1 MGKLLEKGGIKLENV
16 IDNRRS
22 IDSKLKKK
30 KGMDVTK
37 KILLYAFLIIISL
50 VMIMPFLWMISA
62 SLKSELEVFDFPIK
76 WIPEVIKWENYKKIW
91 TEMPFLTYYLNT
103 FKIAAMVT
111 VIQLFTCS
119 LAAYAFSKIT
129 FPGRDKIFLGYL
141 CTMMLPYQVIMI
153 PQFMIIRMLG
163 LVDTH
168 MALILTAAFSPFGVF
183 LFRQFFMGIPE
194 ELSEAARIDGCSE
207 FRIYANIILPLA
219 KPAAASLTIFTFVDR
234 WNDFLGPLIY
244 INSDAMKTLQL
255 GMRNLQT
262 ELSSSYALLMAAA
275 VCASIPTI
283 IVYLLAQ
290 DFFVEGIAA
299 TGVKG

>member
-1 MGKLLEKGGIKLENV
+1 MLEVSLKNKKNTYLIKRV
-16 IDNRRS
+16 
-22 IDSKLKKK
+22 
-30 KGMDVTK
+30 
-37 KILLYAFLIIISL
+37 LLYAFLAIISL
-50 VMIMPFLWMISA
+50 IMILPFLWMISA
-62 SLKSELEVFDFPIK
+62 SLKSELEVFGFPIK
-76 WIPEVIKWENYKKIW
+76 WIPSEIKWSNYSKIW

-103 FKIAAMVT
+103 IKIAVIVT
-111 VIQLFTCS
+111 LVQLFTCS
-119 LAAYAFSKIT
+119 LAAYAFSKIE
-129 FPGRDKIFLGYL
+129 FPGRDKVFLGYL
-141 CTMMLPYQVIMI
+141 CTMMIPYQVIMI
-153 PQFMIIRMLG
+153 PQFIIIRNIG

-168 MALILTAAFSPFGVF
+168 MSLILTAAFAPFGVF
-183 LFRQFFMGIPE
+183 LFRQFFLGIPN
-194 ELSEAARIDGCSE
+194 ELSEAARIDGCNE
-207 FRIYANIILPLA
+207 FLIYSRIVLPLA

-244 INSDAMKTLQL
+244 INSDSLKTLQL

>member
-1 MGKLLEKGGIKLENV
+1 MKSEHKLNPVVKQQKKIK
-16 IDNRRS
+16 IIKR
-22 IDSKLKKK
+22 
-30 KGMDVTK
+30 
-37 KILLYAFLIIISL
+37 ILLYIILIGLSI
-50 VMIMPFLWMISA
+50 VMVMPFLWMVSA
-62 SLKSELEVFDFPIK
+62 SLKSELEVFSFPIQ
-76 WIPEVIKWENYKKIW
+76 WIPKTIKWENYKKIW
-91 TEMPFLTYYLNT
+91 TEMPFLTYYINT
-103 FKIAAMVT
+103 SKIAISVT
-111 VIQLFTCS
+111 IIQLFTCS
-119 LAAYAFSKIT
+119 LAAYAFSKIS

-141 CTMMLPYQVIMI
+141 CTMMIPYQVIMI
-153 PQFMIIRMLG
+153 PQFMIIRNLG

-207 FRIYANIILPLA
+207 FRIYARIIVPLA

-244 INSDAMKTLQL
+244 INSDTMKTLQL

-275 VCASIPTI
+275 VCASVPTI

>member
-1 MGKLLEKGGIKLENV
+1 MLEVSLKNKKNTYLIKRV
-16 IDNRRS
+16 
-22 IDSKLKKK
+22 
-30 KGMDVTK
+30 
-37 KILLYAFLIIISL
+37 LLYAFLAIISL
-50 VMIMPFLWMISA
+50 IMILPFLWMISA
-62 SLKSELEVFDFPIK
+62 SLKSELEVFGFPIK
-76 WIPEVIKWENYKKIW
+76 WIPTEIKWSNYSKIW

-103 FKIAAMVT
+103 IKIAVIVT
-111 VIQLFTCS
+111 LVQLFTCS
-119 LAAYAFSKIT
+119 LAAYAFSKIE
-129 FPGRDKIFLGYL
+129 FPGRDKVFLGYL
-141 CTMMLPYQVIMI
+141 CTMMIPYQVIMI
-153 PQFMIIRMLG
+153 PQFIIIRNIG

-183 LFRQFFMGIPE
+183 LFRQFFLGIPN
-194 ELSEAARIDGCSE
+194 ELSEAARIDGCNE
-207 FRIYANIILPLA
+207 FLIYSRIVLPLA

-244 INSDAMKTLQL
+244 INSDSLKTLQL

>member
-1 MGKLLEKGGIKLENV
+1 MENV
-16 IDNRRS
+16 AVNMKYVDQ
-22 IDSKLKKK
+22 KLKKK
-30 KGMDVTK
+30 KTIDLTK
-37 KILLYAFLIIISL
+37 KVLLYIFLIIISL
-50 VMIMPFLWMISA
+50 IMITPFLWMISA

-76 WIPEVIKWENYKKIW
+76 WIPETIKWANYKKIW

-103 FKIAAMVT
+103 FKIAAVVT
-111 VIQLFTCS
+111 AVQLFTCS
-119 LAAYAFSKIT
+119 LAAYAFSKIN
-129 FPGRDKIFLGYL
+129 FIGRDKIFLGYL
-141 CTMMLPYQVIMI
+141 CTMMIPYQVIMI
-153 PQFMIIRMLG
+153 PQFMIIRTLG

-183 LFRQFFMGIPE
+183 LFRQFFLGIPE
-194 ELSEAARIDGCSE
+194 DLSEAARIDGCSE
-207 FRIYANIILPLA
+207 FGIYARIILPLA

-244 INSDAMKTLQL
+244 INSDSMKTLQL

>member
-1 MGKLLEKGGIKLENV
+1 MEITMKSEHKLDPVVKQQKKIK
-16 IDNRRS
+16 IIKR
-22 IDSKLKKK
+22 
-30 KGMDVTK
+30 
-37 KILLYAFLIIISL
+37 ILLYIILIGLSI
-50 VMIMPFLWMISA
+50 VMVMPFLWMVSA
-62 SLKSELEVFDFPIK
+62 SLKSELEVFSFPIQ
-76 WIPEVIKWENYKKIW
+76 WIPKTIKWENYKKIW
-91 TEMPFLTYYLNT
+91 TEMPFLTYYINT
-103 FKIAAMVT
+103 AKIAISVT
-111 VIQLFTCS
+111 IIQLFTCS
-119 LAAYAFSKIT
+119 LAAYAFSKIS

-141 CTMMLPYQVIMI
+141 CTMMIPYQVIMI
-153 PQFMIIRMLG
+153 PQFMIIRNLG

-207 FRIYANIILPLA
+207 FRIYARIIVPLA

-244 INSDAMKTLQL
+244 INSDTMKTLQL

-275 VCASIPTI
+275 VCASVPTI

>member
-1 MGKLLEKGGIKLENV
+1 MVNAISSNTSFKNLTTKEKNKYIIK
-16 IDNRRS
+16 R
-22 IDSKLKKK
+22 
-30 KGMDVTK
+30 T
-37 KILLYAFLIIISL
+37 LLYIALFVISL
-50 VMIMPFLWMISA
+50 TMIMPFLWMVSA
-62 SLKSELEVFDFPIK
+62 SLKSELQVFDFPIK

-103 FKIAAMVT
+103 IKIAGSVT

-119 LAAYAFSKIT
+119 LAAYAFSKIP
-129 FPGRDKIFLGYL
+129 FPGRDKLFLGYL
-141 CTMMLPYQVIMI
+141 CTMMIPYQVIMI
-153 PQFMIIRMLG
+153 PQFMIIKSLG

-168 MALILTAAFSPFGVF
+168 AALILTAAFNPFGVF
-183 LFRQFFMGIPE
+183 LFRQFFIGIPE
-194 ELSEAARIDGCSE
+194 ELSEAARIDGCNE
-207 FRIYANIILPLA
+207 FVIYSRIILPLA
-219 KPAAASLTIFTFVDR
+219 KPAAASLMIFTFVDR

-283 IVYLLAQ
+283 VVYLLAQ
-290 DFFVEGIAA
+290 DFFVEGIAS

>member
-1 MGKLLEKGGIKLENV
+1 MEITMKNTEILATK
-16 IDNRRS
+16 
-22 IDSKLKKK
+22 
-30 KGMDVTK
+30 TK
-37 KILLYAFLIIISL
+37 KYNTTKIIKRVLLYALLIALSL
-50 VMIMPFLWMISA
+50 LMIMPFLWMISA
-62 SLKSELEVFDFPIK
+62 SLKNELEVFSFPIQ
-76 WIPEVIKWENYKKIW
+76 WIPETIKWENYKKIW
-91 TEMPFLTYYLNT
+91 TEMPFLTYYANT
-103 FKIAAMVT
+103 CKIAITVT
-111 VIQLFTCS
+111 IIQLFTCS
-119 LAAYAFSKIT
+119 LAAYAFSKIS

-141 CTMMLPYQVIMI
+141 CTMMIPYQVIMI
-153 PQFMIIRMLG
+153 PQFMIVRNLG

-207 FRIYANIILPLA
+207 LRIYARIILPLA

-244 INSDAMKTLQL
+244 INSDKMKTLQL

>member
-1 MGKLLEKGGIKLENV
+1 LKTMVK
-16 IDNRRS
+16 DNTM
-22 IDSKLKKK
+22 KKVK
-30 KGMDVTK
+30 QEQAWQITK
-37 KILLYAFLIIISL
+37 RVLLYVFLAAISL
-50 VMIMPFLWMISA
+50 IMIMPFLWMISA
-62 SLKSELEVFDFPIK
+62 SLKREIDVFAFPIQ
-76 WIPEVIKWENYKKIW
+76 WIPETIKWENYKKIW
-91 TEMPFLTYYLNT
+91 TEMPFMTYYLNT
-103 FKIAAMVT
+103 IKIAGSVT

-119 LAAYAFSKIT
+119 LAAYAFSKIE

-141 CTMMLPYQVIMI
+141 STMMIPYQVIMI
-153 PQFMIIRMLG
+153 PQFMIIRNLG

-168 MALILTAAFSPFGVF
+168 LALILTAAFNPFGVF

-207 FRIYANIILPLA
+207 FRIYAQVILPLGKA
-219 KPAAASLTIFTFVDR
+219 AAASLTIFTFVDR

-244 INSDAMKTLQL
+244 INSDRMKTLQL

>member
-1 MGKLLEKGGIKLENV
+1 MENV
-16 IDNRRS
+16 AHNSTRFNMLD
-22 IDSKLKKK
+22 KKEK
-30 KGMDVTK
+30 ALYIIKR
-37 KILLYAFLIIISL
+37 ILLYASLALISL
-50 VMIMPFLWMISA
+50 IMIMPFLWMISA
-62 SLKSELEVFDFPIK
+62 SLKSELQVFDFPIK
-76 WIPEVIKWENYKKIW
+76 WIPEVIRWENYKKIW

-103 FKIAAMVT
+103 FKIAGAVT
-111 VIQLFTCS
+111 AIQLLTCS
-119 LAAYAFSKIT
+119 LAAYAFSKIV

-141 CTMMLPYQVIMI
+141 CTMMIPYQVIMI
-153 PQFMIIRMLG
+153 PQFMVIRILG

-168 MALILTAAFSPFGVF
+168 MALILTAAFNPFGVF
-183 LFRQFFMGIPE
+183 LFRQFFLGIPE
-194 ELSEAARIDGCSE
+194 DLSEAARIDGCSE
-207 FRIYANIILPLA
+207 LGIYARVILPLA

-283 IVYLLAQ
+283 VVYLLAQ
-290 DFFVEGIAA
+290 DFFVEGITA

>member
-1 MGKLLEKGGIKLENV
+1 MDKGSLNRLNTKEKTIFIVKRV
-16 IDNRRS
+16 A
-22 IDSKLKKK
+22 
-30 KGMDVTK
+30 
-37 KILLYAFLIIISL
+37 LYAFLAIISII
-50 VMIMPFLWMISA
+50 MITPFLWMISA
-62 SLKSELEVFDFPIK
+62 SLKSELAVFDFPIQ
-76 WIPEVIKWENYKKIW
+76 WIPKDIRWENYKKIW
-91 TEMPFLTYYLNT
+91 TDLPFLTYYLNT
-103 FKIAAMVT
+103 TKVAGIVT
-111 VIQLFTCS
+111 IVQLFTCS
-119 LAAYAFSKIT
+119 LAAYAFSKIV

-141 CTMMLPYQVIMI
+141 ATMMIPYQVIMI
-153 PQFMIIRMLG
+153 PQFMIIRQLG

-168 MALILTAAFSPFGVF
+168 WALILTAAFNPFGVF
-183 LFRQFFMGIPE
+183 LFRQFFLGISE
-194 ELSEAARIDGCSE
+194 ELSEAARIDGCTE
-207 FRIYANIILPLA
+207 FGIYAKIILPLA

-234 WNDFLGPLIY
+234 WNDFLGPMIY

-283 IVYLLAQ
+283 IVYLIAQ